1 MLVLCI
7 AACLLFSAGF
17 LLRGNAE
24 LMERLGIVAAKDP
37 SSASQ
42 GASPEVSAVA
52 SRLDEVEED
61 ALFRQP

>member
-24 LMERLGIVAAKDP
+24 LMERLGIVAAKDLRRLP
-37 SSASQ
+37 RA
-42 GASPEVSAVA
+42 PLPR
-52 SRLDEVEED
+52 SR
-61 ALFRQP
+61 R